1 MGQQGVRSGV
11 RGLCRA
17 LCKTLARGWAANVH
31 DEIP

>member
-11 RGLCRA
+11 RGLCRVF
-17 LCKTLARGWAANVH
+17 CKTLARGWAANVP